1 MNRTITF
8 LAMCLTVIVAS
19 AQTADIEVSY
29 EAHHPNLRD
38 GKTDLTNH
46 YVLLANTTESKFFS
60 PVTEYLD
67 SLNSTPD
74 GKAKLNEMTRSAYL
88 AGKLDDIP
96 RPDGT
101 IYVIKSFADNKIRHY
116 DTAGLEKFVYEE
128 PVARWDWETGDSTK
142 VILGY
147 ECLMATTG
155 YHGRKWTAWFTPE
168 IPVQNGPWKLD
179 GLPGLILQA
188 SAEGGQYSFIA
199 TGIQE
204 SARPIVPVYLANDY
218 EKTERIGYL
227 KSKRAFMDNPMG
239 KINARFGGAGV
250 TIKSNDEEQL
260 KQLFVPASVADFIE
274 TDYH

>member
-1 MNRTITF
+1 MNRTVTF
-8 LAMCLTVIVAS
+8 LAMCLAAIVAS

-101 IYVIKSFADNKIRHY
+101 VYVIKSFADNKIKHY

-128 PVARWDWETGDSTK
+128 PATRWDWEIGDSTK

-250 TIKSNDEEQL
+250 TIKSNAGEQL

>member
-8 LAMCLTVIVAS
+8 LAMCLAAIVAS

-101 IYVIKSFADNKIRHY
+101 VYVIKSFADNKIKHY

-128 PVARWDWETGDSTK
+128 PATRWDWEIGDSTK

-250 TIKSNDEEQL
+250 TIKSNDGEQL